1 MKKFYI
7 AAIAFM
13 GLCLSS
19 CFSRKEEP
27 VEAEMVPIEDA
38 LLEDSLK
45 AIADSTAHIDAAIE
59 ALDTSDPDKLEAGV
73 KSITTQIENLYRKG
87 DVETATKYL
96 ERLQEWYK
104 ANKDE
109 VKKTVKDS
117 KTISNLLKDAKEAKK
132 KYAPKAAE
140 VEEKVKEKAKDLM
153 EEHADEIETAKET
166 AKEKAS
172 EVKDKAKETA
182 GKLQDAVKK

>member
-109 VKKTVKDS
+109 VKKSVKDS

-132 KYAPKAAE
+132 KYVQKTDE
-140 VEEKVKEKAKDLM
+140 VKGQVKEKAKDLKK
-153 EEHADEIETAKET
+153 EHADEIETTKEKAGEVKEK
-166 AKEKAS
+166 AKEKA
-172 EVKDKAKETA
+172 KETVE
-182 GKLQDAVKK
+182 KLHEAVKK